1 MANEIVQLAPQVN
14 NSHEIIVGIKNYIQ
28 QLIERLQRIQ
38 EENDAAVEAIGD
50 EAVRGRLLAI
60 KTLMREKELADFNN
74 LIQ

>member
-14 NSHEIIVGIKNYIQ
+14 NSHEIIVGIKDSIQ

-50 EAVRGRLLAI
+50 EAVRRRLLAI